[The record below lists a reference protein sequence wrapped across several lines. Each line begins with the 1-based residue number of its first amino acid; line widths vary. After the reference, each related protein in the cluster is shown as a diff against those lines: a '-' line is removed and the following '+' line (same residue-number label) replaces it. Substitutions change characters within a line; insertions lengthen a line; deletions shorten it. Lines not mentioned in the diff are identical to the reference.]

1 MAIVTI
7 AHETG
12 SGGPEIGIELAKR
25 LGWRYVDRDM
35 LSEAAQRYGVVED
48 KLTELDEKKPSLFE
62 RFDVETRQYI
72 SVLQSA
78 LLDAAEQDN
87 VVINSRGGQMLLRG
101 IPHALRVFV
110 IAPFEL
116 RVKRVMKKMSGQAQE
131 GVDVRTTVEMVRR
144 SDQEKHGR
152 IRYLYDVDWGD
163 PALYDLVL
171 NTEKLTVDAGVEA
184 IAGLVRS
191 LAATAESRQ
200 QVRDRAL
207 SLARARRA
215 GGAPRHAQVPPER
228 RLRPRG
234 DPSRGDGRA
243 RARQRGGADGSGR
256 GRREEPV
263 ARGAAHPALRRL
275 MVCPTSPRRTPTHA
289 CGRGGCGHRRDGMP
303 GGSETRRVPANGM
316 VGAAPPPGD

>member
-25 LGWRYVDRDM
+25 LGWRYVDREM
-35 LSEAAQRYGVVED
+35 LSEAAQRYGVGED

-72 SVLQSA
+72 TVLQSA
-78 LLDAAEQDN
+78 LLDNAEQDN

-101 IPHALRVFV
+101 ISHVLRVFV

-116 RVKRVMKKMSGQAQE
+116 RVKRVMKKMSAQAQE

-171 NTEKLTVDAGVEA
+171 NTEKLTVDAGVES

-191 LAATAESRQ
+191 LTVTPESRQ
-200 QVRDRAL
+200 HVRDRAL
-207 SLARARRA
+207 A
-215 GGAPRHAQVPPER
+215 
-228 RLRPRG
+228 
-234 DPSRGDGRA
+234 SRVRSA
-243 RARQRGGADGSGR
+243 L
-256 GRREEPV
+256 
-263 ARGAAHPALRRL
+263 AAHPDTRKYRLTVEAERGIIRLEGTAALDRAAE
-275 MVCPTSPRRTPTHA
+275 VARTV
-289 CGRGGCGHRRDGMP
+289 P
-303 GGSETRRVPANGM
+303 GVVDVKGQLLEVPPI
-316 VGAAPPPGD
+316 PPFVA